1 MRTIALTE
9 VRDIGEAPGISDLT
23 NLKMRTNWARE
34 ISLTA
39 RQTLENDEFVYGD

>member
-9 VRDIGEAPGISDLT
+9 VRDIRKTPGVSDLT
-23 NLKMRTNWARE
+23 NLKMRANRTGE
-34 ISLTA
+34 IPLTA